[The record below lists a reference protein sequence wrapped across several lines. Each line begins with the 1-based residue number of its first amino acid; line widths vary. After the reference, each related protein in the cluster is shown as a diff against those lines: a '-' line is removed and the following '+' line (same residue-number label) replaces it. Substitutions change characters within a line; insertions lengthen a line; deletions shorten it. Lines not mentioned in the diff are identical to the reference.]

1 MPPLAGNRDSRGI
14 VTDGPDRVA
23 RDLRYGMTWL
33 SMPRV
38 QGASRAEL
46 SGHARVLAAGD
57 FVLATPLYVEYSAH
71 HAP

>member
-1 MPPLAGNRDSRGI
+1 VPPLAGNRDSRGI
-14 VTDGPDRVA
+14 VTDDADRVA

-38 QGASRAEL
+38 QWARADL

-57 FVLATPLYVEYSAH
+57 FVLASPLYVEYSAH